1 MELPAKASRYWQA
14 WASVSKPSSKLKQAP
29 ELEWESESQ

>member
-1 MELPAKASRYWQA
+1 MELPAKASRYWQV
-14 WASVSKPSSKLKQAP
+14 WASVSKPWSKRKQAA

>member
-14 WASVSKPSSKLKQAP
+14 WASVSKLKQAP